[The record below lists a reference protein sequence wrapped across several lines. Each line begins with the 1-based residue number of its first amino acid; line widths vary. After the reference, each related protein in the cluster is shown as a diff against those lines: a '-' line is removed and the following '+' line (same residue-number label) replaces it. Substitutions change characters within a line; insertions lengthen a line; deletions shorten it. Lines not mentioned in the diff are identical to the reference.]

1 MKQKYN
7 KKLIHRTL
15 LFTAGHNPKYLK
27 KSFETEA
34 DAIVFDL
41 EDAVPYNKKK
51 EARVILKEF
60 LSKDLPDER
69 PVYVRINPL
78 NSGLTLLDIDAVVSP
93 NINGFVYPMAY
104 SARDLIAFDA
114 QLSLKEKLLNLPK
127 KYFDIIVLIETPES
141 ILNLKEIATASD
153 RIVGLLFGSEDFL
166 AEQEGEHG
174 ENAEGIATPRHIIA
188 MTAKGN
194 NILAID
200 TPYVKVGD
208 FEGLKKHV
216 KQAKQLGFEGMLIMS
231 PREISIVK
239 KMYTPQEQDVKK
251 ANEIIKLSEQ
261 AVKENKGIVIHNG
274 IFISP
279 PSLKAAKKLLNRENA
294 IKEYENFINKSKD
307 VRTN

>member
-41 EDAVPYNKKK
+41 EDAVPHNKKE
-51 EARVILKEF
+51 EARKILKEF
-60 LSKDLPDER
+60 LSKDLPDNR

-104 SARDLIAFDA
+104 SSRDLIAFDA
-114 QLSLKEKLLNLPK
+114 QLSLKEQVLNLPK

-141 ILNLKEIATASD
+141 ILNLKNIATASD

-174 ENAEGIATPRHIIA
+174 DNAEGISVPRHIIA
-188 MTAKGN
+188 MTAKAN
-194 NILAID
+194 KILAID
-200 TPYVKVGD
+200 TPYVHVGD
-208 FEGLKKHV
+208 FEGLKKHI
-216 KQAKQLGFEGMLIMS
+216 KQAKRLGFEGMLIMS
-231 PREISIVK
+231 PREISMVK
-239 KMYTPQEQDVKK
+239 EMYTPSEDDVKK
-251 ANEIIKLSEQ
+251 AKEIIRLSDE
-261 AVKENKGIVIHNG
+261 AVKENKGIAIHNG

-279 PSLKAAKKLLNRENA
+279 PTLKAARKLLQRTNA
-294 IKEYENFINKSKD
+294 IKEYEKFVEK
-307 VRTN
+307 